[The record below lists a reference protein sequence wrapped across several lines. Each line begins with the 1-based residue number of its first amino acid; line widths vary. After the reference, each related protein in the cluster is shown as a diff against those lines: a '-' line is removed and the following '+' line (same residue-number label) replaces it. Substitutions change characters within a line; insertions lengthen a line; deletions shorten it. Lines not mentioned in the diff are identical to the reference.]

1 MNIAHIKYLWKRDF
15 TKSNKSLN
23 KGSAPFI
30 YAMLEKLP
38 PLGILACCG
47 RRERG
52 INPGYKNSGR
62 EKCGAMNISSG
73 ARIIS
78 FVEIP

>member
-30 YAMLEKLP
+30 YNTRKTTSP
-38 PLGILACCG
+38 GILACCG

-78 FVEIP
+78 FAEIP

>member
-1 MNIAHIKYLWKRDF
+1 MITGWIGALTSCQEVQPAEEDQFIHRAAVFVNKNRIDEYRAYQIPWKRDF

-38 PLGILACCG
+38 PP
-47 RRERG
+47 E
-52 INPGYKNSGR
+52 Y
-62 EKCGAMNISSG
+62 
-73 ARIIS
+73 
-78 FVEIP
+78 

>member
-30 YAMLEKLP
+30 YAILEKLP
-38 PLGILACCG
+38 PLGILACWSEG
-47 RRERG
+47 K
-52 INPGYKNSGR
+52 GYQPRVQK
-62 EKCGAMNISSG
+62 
-73 ARIIS
+73 
-78 FVEIP
+78 

>member
-30 YAMLEKLP
+30 YTQCSKNYLP
-38 PLGILACCG
+38 RNTSLLVGG
-47 RRERG
+47 KG
-52 INPGYKNSGR
+52 VSTPGTKIAVGKS
-62 EKCGAMNISSG
+62 A
-73 ARIIS
+73 AR
-78 FVEIP
+78 